1 MLLFAGALWNNIEYI
16 FKRLR
21 VNYKKR
27 GRWNTLQNEQMIQ
40 AINDQVNKEF
50 FSAYFY
56 LAMQTYFSSMNL
68 DGFANYFRVQVQ
80 EERDHA
86 LGFFNYLNKI
96 GGKVTL
102 SEIKEPQ
109 NEFSSPQEV
118 FELALK
124 HEQFITNSIYEL
136 MNISREIK
144 DHTTEI
150 FLQWYITEQV
160 EEEENM
166 GRVLNK
172 LKLINGDGAGL
183 FMIDS
188 ELAQRV
194 YVPAVIP
201 GAV

>member
-1 MLLFAGALWNNIEYI
+1 M
-16 FKRLR
+16 
-21 VNYKKR
+21 
-27 GRWNTLQNEQMIQ
+27 QNEKMIQ

-56 LAMQTYFSSMNL
+56 LAMQAYFSSLNL
-68 DGFANYFRVQVQ
+68 DGFANYFRVQIQ

-86 LGFFNYLNKI
+86 LGFFNYLTKI
-96 GGKVTL
+96 GGKITL
-102 SEIKEPQ
+102 TEIKEPQ
-109 NEFSSPQEV
+109 NEFSSPREV

-124 HEQFITNSIYEL
+124 HEQFITKSIYEL
-136 MNISREIK
+136 MNISHEIK

-194 YVPAVIP
+194 YTPAVIP
-201 GAV
+201 GVVI

>member
-1 MLLFAGALWNNIEYI
+1 M
-16 FKRLR
+16 
-21 VNYKKR
+21 
-27 GRWNTLQNEQMIQ
+27 QNEKMIQ
-40 AINDQVNKEF
+40 AVNDQVNKEL

-56 LAMQTYFSSMNL
+56 LAMQAYFSSLNL

-96 GGKVTL
+96 GGKITFA
-102 SEIKEPQ
+102 EIQKPQ
-109 NEFSSPQEV
+109 SEFSSPQEV

-124 HEQFITNSIYEL
+124 HEQYVTQSIYSL
-136 MNISREIK
+136 MNIAREIQ

-150 FLQWYITEQV
+150 FLQWYITEQA

-172 LKLINGDGAGL
+172 LKLIKGDGAGL

-188 ELAQRV
+188 ELAQRI
-194 YVPAVIP
+194 YTLAVIP
-201 GAV
+201 GVTL

>member
-1 MLLFAGALWNNIEYI
+1 
-16 FKRLR
+16 
-21 VNYKKR
+21 
-27 GRWNTLQNEQMIQ
+27 MIQ

-56 LAMQTYFSSMNL
+56 LAMQAYFSSLNL
-68 DGFANYFRVQVQ
+68 DGFANYFRVQIQ

-96 GGKVTL
+96 GGKIILT
-102 SEIKEPQ
+102 EIKEPK

-124 HEQFITNSIYEL
+124 HEQFITQSIYEL
-136 MNISREIK
+136 MDISREIK

-172 LKLINGDGAGL
+172 LKLIKEDGAGL
-183 FMIDS
+183 FMLDS
-188 ELAQRV
+188 ELAQRI
-194 YVPAVIP
+194 YTPAVIP
-201 GAV
+201 GVTL

>member
-1 MLLFAGALWNNIEYI
+1 MKDE
-16 FKRLR
+16 K
-21 VNYKKR
+21 
-27 GRWNTLQNEQMIQ
+27 MIQ
-40 AINDQVNKEF
+40 AINQQINKEF

-56 LAMQTYFSSMNL
+56 LAMQAYFSSLNL
-68 DGFANYFRVQVQ
+68 DGFANYFKVQVQ

-96 GGKVTL
+96 GGKIYLTEL
-102 SEIKEPQ
+102 QKPQ

-118 FELALK
+118 FELALQ
-124 HEQFITNSIYEL
+124 HEQTITQSLHSL
-136 MNISREIK
+136 MTIAREIN

-150 FLQWYITEQV
+150 FLQWYITEQT

-172 LKLINGDGAGL
+172 LRLIKGDGAGL

-188 ELAQRV
+188 ELAQRI
-194 YVPAVIP
+194 YTPAVIP
-201 GAV
+201 GITL

>member
-1 MLLFAGALWNNIEYI
+1 M
-16 FKRLR
+16 
-21 VNYKKR
+21 
-27 GRWNTLQNEQMIQ
+27 QNEKMIQ
-40 AINDQVNKEF
+40 AVNDQVNKEL

-56 LAMQTYFSSMNL
+56 LAMQAYFSSLNL

-96 GGKVTL
+96 GGKVTFA
-102 SEIKEPQ
+102 EIQKPQ
-109 NEFSSPQEV
+109 SEFSSPQEV

-124 HEQFITNSIYEL
+124 HEQFVTQSIYSL
-136 MNISREIK
+136 MNIAREIQ

-150 FLQWYITEQV
+150 FLQWYITEQA

-172 LKLINGDGAGL
+172 LKLIKGDGAGL

-188 ELAQRV
+188 ELAQRI
-194 YVPAVIP
+194 YTPAVIP
-201 GAV
+201 GVII

>member
-1 MLLFAGALWNNIEYI
+1 MH
-16 FKRLR
+16 
-21 VNYKKR
+21 
-27 GRWNTLQNEQMIQ
+27 NEKMVQ

-56 LAMQTYFSSMNL
+56 LAMQAYFSAKNL
-68 DGFANYFRVQVQ
+68 DGFANYFRVQIQ

-102 SEIKEPQ
+102 TEIKEPL

-124 HEQFITNSIYEL
+124 HEQFITQSIYEL
-136 MNISREIK
+136 MNIAQEVK
-144 DHTTEI
+144 DHKTEI
-150 FLQWYITEQV
+150 FLQWYISEQV

-201 GAV
+201 GVTVV

>member
-1 MLLFAGALWNNIEYI
+1 MKNAKI
-16 FKRLR
+16 
-21 VNYKKR
+21 
-27 GRWNTLQNEQMIQ
+27 IQ
-40 AINDQVNKEF
+40 ALNDQVNKEF

-56 LAMQTYFSSMNL
+56 LSMQAYFSSSNL

-96 GGKVTL
+96 GGKITL
-102 SEIKEPQ
+102 TEIKEPQ
-109 NEFSSPQEV
+109 NGFSSPQEV

-124 HEQFITNSIYEL
+124 HEQFITQSIYEL

-172 LKLINGDGAGL
+172 LKLIKGDGAGL

-201 GAV
+201 GVTL

>member
-1 MLLFAGALWNNIEYI
+1 M
-16 FKRLR
+16 
-21 VNYKKR
+21 
-27 GRWNTLQNEQMIQ
+27 QNEKMIQ

-56 LAMQTYFSSMNL
+56 LAMQAYFSSLNL
-68 DGFANYFRVQVQ
+68 DGFANYFRVQIQ

-102 SEIKEPQ
+102 TEIGKPQ

-124 HEQFITNSIYEL
+124 HEQFVTQSIYSL
-136 MNISREIK
+136 MDIAREVK

-150 FLQWYITEQV
+150 FLQWFITEQA

-172 LKLINGDGAGL
+172 LKLINGDGAGI

-188 ELAQRV
+188 ELAQRI
-194 YVPAVIP
+194 YTPAIIP
-201 GAV
+201 GVPV

>member
-1 MLLFAGALWNNIEYI
+1 M
-16 FKRLR
+16 
-21 VNYKKR
+21 
-27 GRWNTLQNEQMIQ
+27 QNEKIVQ

-56 LAMQTYFSSMNL
+56 LAMQAYFSSINL

-102 SEIKEPQ
+102 AEIKEPQ
-109 NEFSSPQEV
+109 NEFSSPQEI

-124 HEQFITNSIYEL
+124 HEQFITQSIYEL

-172 LKLINGDGAGL
+172 LKLIKGDGAGL

-201 GAV
+201 GVTI

>member
-1 MLLFAGALWNNIEYI
+1 M
-16 FKRLR
+16 
-21 VNYKKR
+21 
-27 GRWNTLQNEQMIQ
+27 QNDKMIQ

-56 LAMQTYFSSMNL
+56 LAMQAYFSSINL

-102 SEIKEPQ
+102 AEIKEPK

-124 HEQFITNSIYEL
+124 HEQFITQSIYSL
-136 MNISREIK
+136 TDIAREIK

-172 LKLINGDGAGL
+172 LKLIKGDGAGL

-194 YVPAVIP
+194 YAPAVIP
-201 GAV
+201 GVTV

>member
-1 MLLFAGALWNNIEYI
+1 
-16 FKRLR
+16 
-21 VNYKKR
+21 
-27 GRWNTLQNEQMIQ
+27 MIQ

-56 LAMQTYFSSMNL
+56 LAMQAYFSSLNL
-68 DGFANYFRVQVQ
+68 DGFANYFRVQIQ

-96 GGKVTL
+96 GGKITL
-102 SEIKEPQ
+102 TEIKEPK

-124 HEQFITNSIYEL
+124 HEQFITQSIYEL
-136 MNISREIK
+136 MDISREIK

-172 LKLINGDGAGL
+172 LKLIKEDGAGL
-183 FMIDS
+183 FILDS
-188 ELAQRV
+188 ELAQRI
-194 YVPAVIP
+194 YTPAMIP
-201 GAV
+201 GVTL

>member
-1 MLLFAGALWNNIEYI
+1 MQN
-16 FKRLR
+16 
-21 VNYKKR
+21 KK
-27 GRWNTLQNEQMIQ
+27 MIQ
-40 AINDQVNKEF
+40 AVNDQVNKEL

-56 LAMQTYFSSMNL
+56 LAMQAYFSSLNL

-96 GGKVTL
+96 GGKITFA
-102 SEIKEPQ
+102 EIQKPQ
-109 NEFSSPQEV
+109 SEFSSPQEV
-118 FELALK
+118 FELALN
-124 HEQFITNSIYEL
+124 HEQFVTQSIYSL
-136 MNISREIK
+136 MNIAREIQ

-150 FLQWYITEQV
+150 FLQWYITEQA

-172 LKLINGDGAGL
+172 LKLIKGDGAGL

-188 ELAQRV
+188 ELAQRI
-194 YVPAVIP
+194 YTPAVIP
-201 GAV
+201 GVTL

>member
-1 MLLFAGALWNNIEYI
+1 MP
-16 FKRLR
+16 
-21 VNYKKR
+21 
-27 GRWNTLQNEQMIQ
+27 NEKMIQ
-40 AINDQVNKEF
+40 AINEQINKEL

-56 LAMQTYFSSMNL
+56 LAMQAYFSSLNL

-86 LGFFNYLNKI
+86 LGFFNYLNKV

-102 SEIKEPQ
+102 TEIAKPQ
-109 NEFSSPQEV
+109 NDFSSPQEV

-124 HEQFITNSIYEL
+124 HEQFVTRSIYSL
-136 MNISREIK
+136 MDIARETK
-144 DHTTEI
+144 DHTSEI
-150 FLQWYITEQV
+150 FLQWYVTEQA

-172 LKLINGDGAGL
+172 LKLIKEDGAGL

-194 YVPAVIP
+194 YAPAVIP
-201 GAV
+201 GITL